1 MNAFSIALP
10 AALLAAASTQAL
22 AVVDSTRGNTQR
34 LEVSAPGAAMKAA
47 QVVLALRDLD
57 NVYEMSTGRN
67 LAVTA
72 SGETLQV
79 RYGRRGAVNL
89 KHDGK
94 GSLVSHD
101 GQFELQFRLDA
112 NGDPQMVH
120 LTLPANLI

>member
-1 MNAFSIALP
+1 MNTFSIALS
-10 AALLAAASTQAL
+10 AALLAAASTQVL

-34 LEVSAPGAAMKAA
+34 VEVSAPGAAMKAA

-89 KHDGK
+89 KHHGK
-94 GSLVSHD
+94 GSFLSDD
-101 GQFELQFRLDA
+101 GQFELQFGLDA
-112 NGDPQMVH
+112 NGDPQLVR
-120 LTLPANLI
+120 LTLPAKLI

>member
-1 MNAFSIALP
+1 MKTFSIALS

-34 LEVSAPGAAMKAA
+34 VEVSAPGAAMKAA

-89 KHDGK
+89 KLDGK
-94 GSLVSHD
+94 GSFVSHD
-101 GQFELQFRLDA
+101 GQFELQFGLDA
-112 NGDPQMVH
+112 NGDPQLVR
-120 LTLPANLI
+120 LTLPAKLI